1 MAGTSSAMTAD
12 WDESRSLI
20 AESYRMK
27 PASTALQNLLASRQF
42 FAADLYSFMLIGGG
56 VLRYCSGDRDITAG
70 GRLFTSQGPRLDRK
84 DTKAKCHWK
93 IGIAVDTLVFDVMP
107 QASDLVNGQP
117 FLAACVQGA
126 FDGAELQL
134 ERAFMASYGD
144 TSTGTVILFVGRVA
158 EIDLGRAIATFTIN
172 SHLELLNTQLPR
184 NLWQPGCVNS
194 LGDASCGVDLASF
207 GIGGS
212 AASASSASVIA
223 ATLVQATGYFDQG
236 KLAFT
241 SGANAGLTRSVK
253 SWVAGS
259 PGVIALLAPFPNAP
273 AAGDGFTI
281 YPGCDKTLGPNGC
294 AKFANTARFK
304 GYPYVPTS
312 ETAV

>member
-12 WDESRSLI
+12 WDESRKLI

-42 FAADLYSFMLIGGG
+42 FAADLYTFTLIGGG

-158 EIDLGRAIATFTIN
+158 EIDPGRAIATFTIN

-273 AAGDGFTI
+273 AAGDAFTI

-304 GYPYVPTS
+304 GYPFIPTS

>member
-1 MAGTSSAMTAD
+1 
-12 WDESRSLI
+12 
-20 AESYRMK
+20 MK

-42 FAADLYSFMLIGGG
+42 FAADLFTFTLIGGS

-70 GRLFTSQGPRLDRK
+70 GHLFTAQGPRIDRK
-84 DTKAKCHWK
+84 DNKAKCHWK
-93 IGIAVDTLVFDVMP
+93 IGVEVDTLVFDVMP
-107 QASDLVNGQP
+107 QAADMVNGLP

-134 ERAFMASYGD
+134 ERAFMATYGD
-144 TSTGTVILFVGRVA
+144 ISAGTVILFAGRVA
-158 EIDLGRAIATFTIN
+158 EIDLGRAVATFTIN
-172 SHLELLNTQLPR
+172 SHLELLNLQLPR

-194 LGDASCGVDLASF
+194 LGDTSCGVNLPSF
-207 GIGGS
+207 GVAGS
-212 AASASSASVIA
+212 AVAGSSASAIA
-223 ATLVQATGYFDQG
+223 ATLAQPTSYFDQG
-236 KLAFT
+236 KIAFT

-259 PGVIALLAPFPNAP
+259 PGSVALLAPFPNAP
-273 AAGDGFTI
+273 AAGDAFTI

-304 GYPYVPTS
+304 GYPFIPTS

>member
-1 MAGTSSAMTAD
+1 
-12 WDESRSLI
+12 
-20 AESYRMK
+20 MK
-27 PASTALQNLLASRQF
+27 PASSALQTLLASRQF
-42 FAADLYSFMLIGGG
+42 FAADLYTFTLIGGG
-56 VLRYCSGDRDITAG
+56 VLRYCAGDRDIIAG

-84 DTKAKCHWK
+84 DNKAKCHWK
-93 IGIAVDTLVFDVMP
+93 IGVDVDTLVFDVMP

-134 ERAFMASYGD
+134 ERAFMATYGD
-144 TSTGTVILFVGRVA
+144 TSVGTVIMFAGRVA

-172 SHLELLNTQLPR
+172 SHLELLNLQLPR

-194 LGDASCGVDLASF
+194 LGDASCGVNLASF
-207 GIGGS
+207 AFPGAALAGS
-212 AASASSASVIA
+212 LPNMILANFGLLS
-223 ATLVQATGYFDQG
+223 GYLDQG

-241 SGANAGLTRSVK
+241 SGANAGLTRSIKV
-253 SWVAGS
+253 WVEGA
-259 PGVIALLAPFPNAP
+259 PGVIELLAPFPNMP
-273 AAGDGFTI
+273 AAGDAFI
-281 YPGCDKTLGPNGC
+281 AYPGCDKTLGANGC

-304 GYPYVPTS
+304 GYPFVPTP